1 MNPTPPPKHQHQYQ
15 CLFYHIRDC
24 YVQPTTNEACTVETM
39 FGTGDCHE
47 PDFTTKSLRAANK
60 HNTNWTLFML
70 LHTGQ
75 NDKWLF
81 DRLRRANA
89 SNTIP
94 RIDCWKL
101 KHVHSLPTPN
111 LHQHNKMSTAIIWV
125 VCDDRWIPAFYL
137 NVLPQIPRPTQI
149 PLYFW

>member
-1 MNPTPPPKHQHQYQ
+1 MCEPALQAVCGAIRRWMRWEKSDEIRASPECVHEAVGHSSDVFKMDRAPRANVDGPNSPLNWGNGNESGESSAEMNK
-15 CLFYHIRDC
+15 DG
-24 YVQPTTNEACTVETM
+24 TVETM

-75 NDKWLF
+75 NDKLLF

-94 RIDCWKL
+94 RIDC
-101 KHVHSLPTPN
+101 
-111 LHQHNKMSTAIIWV
+111 
-125 VCDDRWIPAFYL
+125 
-137 NVLPQIPRPTQI
+137 
-149 PLYFW
+149 